1 MKRFLF
7 YSFLLLLILGL
18 SVTYYVYN
26 SIYSPNINLE
36 AEELAIKIPSN
47 SSFDQAYSILKE
59 NKILKDTA
67 AFYRVAEWMK
77 YQKDKIPSGIYKVQP
92 DWNNR
97 QLIGH
102 LRSGNQAPM
111 KVTFNNVRTVQDLSG
126 RLTSYLE
133 PDSLEFLNYIL
144 NPEKLS
150 ELGLSA
156 ENVMSLFIP
165 NTYNL
170 FWDMDSQKIVERMK
184 KEHEAFWSKDNRIQ
198 KAQDQGLTKE
208 EVYTLASIVEKE
220 SIRSNERPIIAG
232 LYLNRLKKGMMLQAD
247 PTVVFAVGDF
257 SIRRVLRKHLKT
269 QSPYNTYQNIG
280 LPPGPIYMPSIK
292 SIDAVLNPK
301 QHNYIYMCAKP
312 GYNSEHSFAS
322 TVSEHERNAN
332 KYRSWLDKERIRK

>member
-1 MKRFLF
+1 MKRFFF

-18 SVTYYVYN
+18 FVTYTVYT
-26 SIYSPNINLE
+26 SIYGPNINPV
-36 AEELAIKIPSN
+36 AKELSIKIPSK
-47 SSFDQAYSILKE
+47 SSFAEAYSILKS
-59 NKILKDTA
+59 NDILKDTIS
-67 AFYRVAEWMK
+67 FNRVSKWMK
-77 YQKDKIPSGIYKVQP
+77 YEKDIVPSGIYKIQP

-111 KVTFNNVRTVQDLSG
+111 KVTFNNVRTVQELSG

-133 PDSLEFLNYIL
+133 PDSLGFLNHIL
-144 NPEKLS
+144 NPEILS
-150 ELGLSA
+150 DLELTP

-170 FWDMDSQKIVERMK
+170 FWDMSAEDIVERMK
-184 KEHEAFWSKDNRIQ
+184 KEHTMFWSKDNRTQ
-198 KAQDQGLTKE
+198 KAADLGLTKE

-220 SIRSNERPIIAG
+220 SIRSKERPIIAG
-232 LYLNRLKKGMMLQAD
+232 LYLNRLNKGMMLQAD

-257 SIRRVLRKHLKT
+257 TIRRVLLKHLKIE
-269 QSPYNTYQNIG
+269 SPYNTYKNTG

-292 SIDAVLNPK
+292 SIDAVLNP
-301 QHNYIYMCAKP
+301 QDHDYFYMCAKP

-322 TVSEHERNAN
+322 NVREHEKNAN
-332 KYRSWLDKERIRK
+332 EYRSWLNAEKIRK